1 MFIQSK
7 CIHVQVSPLSPCLR
21 KLADRCRP
29 NRPQAYTLG
38 RPDVVNILMLD
49 FKFKFEFKFHCKPNH
64 PQAYTLGHPDACRQ
78 HLGIKIS

>member
-21 KLADRCRP
+21 KLADRCKQ
-29 NRPQAYTLG
+29 NRLQAYTLE

-49 FKFKFEFKFHCKPNH
+49 FKFKFEFKFYSKPNH
-64 PQAYTLGHPDACRQ
+64 LQACTPLH
-78 HLGIKIS
+78 S